1 MLVDDK
7 AVVQHHDDELG
18 LDGKAQHIDSA
29 DAEYVE
35 GTPEE
40 KKLVKKIDYHLIP
53 ILWAMYVFNY
63 LDRTNI
69 GVSYSLCCAV
79 STVTDRRRTPRSGA
93 WKRISI

>member
-1 MLVDDK
+1 MSLDDK
-7 AVVQHHDDELG
+7 AVLQHHDHELG
-18 LDGKAQHIDSA
+18 LYDEAKPVDAAG
-29 DAEYVE
+29 AEYVE

-69 GVSYSLCCAV
+69 GVSGPV
-79 STVTDRRRTPRSGA
+79 
-93 WKRISI
+93 